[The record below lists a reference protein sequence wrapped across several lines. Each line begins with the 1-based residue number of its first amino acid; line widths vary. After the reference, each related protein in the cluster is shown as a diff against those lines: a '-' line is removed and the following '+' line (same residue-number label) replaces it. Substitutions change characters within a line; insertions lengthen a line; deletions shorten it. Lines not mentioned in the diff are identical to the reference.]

1 MILLSL
7 FCWIAIVWIL
17 DLRTFDIWIGLIWS
31 DSIFVMLALQLLGV
45 VNFDFANIEMAAN
58 GEDLE
63 TLKVHLSVVL
73 RRIQVLAGNIDSF
86 IMDTDISS
94 KQNLT
99 QLSAHIRMK

>member
-1 MILLSL
+1 
-7 FCWIAIVWIL
+7 
-17 DLRTFDIWIGLIWS
+17 
-31 DSIFVMLALQLLGV
+31 MLALQLLGV

-63 TLKVHLSVVL
+63 TLKVHLSAVL

-99 QLSAHIRMK
+99 QLSAHIQKYEIKLNK

>member
-1 MILLSL
+1 
-7 FCWIAIVWIL
+7 
-17 DLRTFDIWIGLIWS
+17 
-31 DSIFVMLALQLLGV
+31 MLALQLLGV
-45 VNFDFANIEMAAN
+45 VNFDFANIEMTAN